1 MVVAMAAVPTVVGLV
16 LAAALFDFVGK
27 HFGSRT
33 VAVLRAC
40 FYLPQVLPIA
50 VAGIVWSW
58 ILAPENGS
66 LNELLKAIGLGSL
79 QQDWLGD
86 PDLALYTV
94 MGVMVWVQLGFPL
107 VVFMA
112 GLQRVD
118 PQLYEAAE
126 LDGAGWWRRFWHITL
141 PQIRPEIYVVLLW
154 CTIAALKVFGAV
166 YVLTKGGPGRGDQRA
181 LLLLLHHVLRE
192 DAGGLRSGD
201 LHGPD
206 RDHPRPRP
214 RGAEAPDPRRG
225 RRGRAPSVTAAR
237 RYPVLVAL
245 FIGAL
250 FMVLPFLIVAVNAVK
265 SPAEYSSNGPLSL
278 PEGVYLDGLKD
289 FWERVDFG
297 QKLVNSFSSAGRWP
311 WAPSSCRSS
320 TRTRSASA
328 GSRGR
333 VWFLAFLVAN
343 MLPQEALVY
352 PLYYLS
358 KEVGP
363 VRHPAQRDHHLHR
376 DPERVRHVP
385 ARLGP
390 TGSSRAEML
399 EAARIDGAGK
409 WRVLWRIVVPV
420 SRPTIGVLFVFFFI
434 WTWNEFFSRWS
445 S

>member
-1 MVVAMAAVPTVVGLV
+1 MTVTVERGGRGGRGSRRGPGSRGGDVVEAHHHARKPRRPRDSYALFLLPGVLAFFAIIVVPFLMNTGVSFTEWQGVGTPKWTGLANYRELLDDSEFWASFRHSLFMVVAMAAVPTLVGLV

-166 YVLTKGGPGRGDQRA
+166 YVLTKGGPGGATNVPSYFSFTTFFEKTQVGYGAAISTVLTVIILVLALVGLKLQTRA
-181 LLLLLHHVLRE
+181 E
-192 DAGGLRSGD
+192 DAEEGLR
-201 LHGPD
+201 
-206 RDHPRPRP
+206 
-214 RGAEAPDPRRG
+214 
-225 RRGRAPSVTAAR
+225 V
-237 RYPVLVAL
+237 
-245 FIGAL
+245 
-250 FMVLPFLIVAVNAVK
+250 
-265 SPAEYSSNGPLSL
+265 
-278 PEGVYLDGLKD
+278 
-289 FWERVDFG
+289 
-297 QKLVNSFSSAGRWP
+297 
-311 WAPSSCRSS
+311 
-320 TRTRSASA
+320 
-328 GSRGR
+328 
-333 VWFLAFLVAN
+333 
-343 MLPQEALVY
+343 
-352 PLYYLS
+352 
-358 KEVGP
+358 
-363 VRHPAQRDHHLHR
+363 
-376 DPERVRHVP
+376 
-385 ARLGP
+385 
-390 TGSSRAEML
+390 
-399 EAARIDGAGK
+399 
-409 WRVLWRIVVPV
+409 
-420 SRPTIGVLFVFFFI
+420 
-434 WTWNEFFSRWS
+434 
-445 S
+445 

>member
-1 MVVAMAAVPTVVGLV
+1 MTVTVERGGRGGRGSRRGPGSRGGDVVEAHHHAKGSRRPRDSYALFLLPGVLAFFAIIVVPFLMNTGVSFTEWQGVGTPKWTGLANYRELMDDSEFWASFRHSLFMVVAMAAVPTVVGLV

-94 MGVMVWVQLGFPL
+94 MGVMVWVQIGFPL

-166 YVLTKGGPGRGDQRA
+166 YVLTKGGPGGATNVPSYFSFTTFFEKTQVGYGAAISTVLTVIILVLALAGLKLQTRA
-181 LLLLLHHVLRE
+181 E
-192 DAGGLRSGD
+192 DAEEGLR
-201 LHGPD
+201 
-206 RDHPRPRP
+206 
-214 RGAEAPDPRRG
+214 
-225 RRGRAPSVTAAR
+225 V
-237 RYPVLVAL
+237 
-245 FIGAL
+245 
-250 FMVLPFLIVAVNAVK
+250 
-265 SPAEYSSNGPLSL
+265 
-278 PEGVYLDGLKD
+278 
-289 FWERVDFG
+289 
-297 QKLVNSFSSAGRWP
+297 
-311 WAPSSCRSS
+311 
-320 TRTRSASA
+320 
-328 GSRGR
+328 
-333 VWFLAFLVAN
+333 
-343 MLPQEALVY
+343 
-352 PLYYLS
+352 
-358 KEVGP
+358 
-363 VRHPAQRDHHLHR
+363 
-376 DPERVRHVP
+376 
-385 ARLGP
+385 
-390 TGSSRAEML
+390 
-399 EAARIDGAGK
+399 
-409 WRVLWRIVVPV
+409 
-420 SRPTIGVLFVFFFI
+420 
-434 WTWNEFFSRWS
+434 
-445 S
+445 